1 MSLSTE
7 ISNASLYDITD
18 TGTNG
23 NNEISTMLDLTSCI
37 ADNITSLNSFTTN
50 PEENIKS
57 PVSRVSC
64 DTIGYDQL
72 EAIINGSIGQLTE
85 LTPMTFEE
93 DLPLPSMSG
102 SAPPVISSSPAITI
116 NHSVSS
122 STNGMDT
129 DFDSLDSWAI
139 NSMVTT
145 F

>member
-7 ISNASLYDITD
+7 VRNSSLYDISD

-23 NNEISTMLDLTSCI
+23 NNEISTMLDFTSCI
-37 ADNITSLNSFTTN
+37 ADNITSIDSFTTN
-50 PEENIKS
+50 PIENIKS

-85 LTPMTFEE
+85 LTPMTIEE
-93 DLPLPSMSG
+93 DLPVASMSG
-102 SAPPVISSSPAITI
+102 SAPPAISSSPAITI